1 MNRIEDYMFE
11 YKQVEDL
18 KKYYKDKELTIIGLN
33 DSQGV
38 NTTTLFRK
46 GCLEYLADALKSD
59 NVDSTVINAFSLM
72 FNKTEH
78 INYLLESNLSLEEIK
93 DLQVNGMVSALE
105 KAMQDFHMPKFLGK
119 VGYIS
124 RILYRPKKG
133 DDKILLTDS
142 LKEGREPIV
151 VYSCGANDLMREG
164 WNNPFSIGK
173 DYKNRDKNFNYD
185 YAYYKLQD
193 PKAVKRVIGRVEGNI
208 NNILTLNSSADIFTL
223 GLYIPKSMQCDGM
236 EVFNDAIARY
246 NEYLMEL
253 CNKYKLSY
261 IDTEKTGKE
270 YNKSNVN
277 FHVSTA
283 GHNAL
288 AHEIIDKLHYK
299 KCSRFKTTNDKVD
312 GDFKVYNHKS
322 WDLLINLKHDLKRVE
337 EESIGSFGRQK
348 EVYEEMKKELERQIG
363 VVEKVAEKI
372 DVKTVI
378 KRR

>member
-1 MNRIEDYMFE
+1 MNRVEDYVIE
-11 YKQVEDL
+11 YDQVEDL
-18 KKYYKDKELTIIGLN
+18 KKYYKDKGLTIIGLN

-46 GCLEYLADALKSD
+46 GLLEFLSKELQSED
-59 NVDSTVINAFSLM
+59 NASIIINAFSLM

-93 DLQVNGMVSALE
+93 DLQVKGMVSALE
-105 KAMQDFHMPKFLGK
+105 KVMQDFHMPKFIGK

-124 RILYRPKKG
+124 KMLYRPQKG
-133 DDKILLTDS
+133 DDEICLTDT
-142 LKEGREPIV
+142 LKESKEPIV

-173 DYKNRDKNFNYD
+173 DYKNRDKNLNYD
-185 YAYYKLQD
+185 YAIYKLQN
-193 PKAVKRVIGRVEGNI
+193 PKSVKNVIGRVEGNI
-208 NNILTLNSSADIFTL
+208 NNILTLNNNADIFTL

-246 NEYLMEL
+246 NEHLMEL
-253 CNKYKLSY
+253 CNKYNLSY
-261 IDTEKTGKE
+261 VDTELTGKE
-270 YNKSNVN
+270 YNKSSVN

-288 AHEIIDKLHYK
+288 AQEIIDKLYYK
-299 KCSRFKTTNDKVD
+299 KCSGIKTVNKKVEGKFD
-312 GDFKVYNHKS
+312 VLNHKS
-322 WDLLINLKHDLKRVE
+322 WDLLINLQHDLKKVE
-337 EESIGSFGRQK
+337 EESIGSFGKQK

-372 DVKTVI
+372 DVKTII
-378 KRR
+378 KRK

>member
-1 MNRIEDYMFE
+1 M
-11 YKQVEDL
+11 K
-18 KKYYKDKELTIIGLN
+18 KKYSEEIRDNKIESLRNYYQDKDFTIIGLN

-46 GCLEYLADALKSD
+46 GLLEYLADSLKSD
-59 NVDSTVINAFSLM
+59 GLDPKVINAFSLM

-93 DLQVNGMVSALE
+93 DLQVYGMVSALE
-105 KAMQDFHMPKFLGK
+105 KAMQDFHMPKFVGK
-119 VGYIS
+119 VGHIS

-133 DDKILLTDS
+133 DDEIFFTDT
-142 LKEGREPIV
+142 LKQAKEPIV
-151 VYSCGANDLMREG
+151 LYSCGANDLMREG

-185 YAYYKLQD
+185 YAYYKLED
-193 PKAVKRVIGRVEGNI
+193 PKAVQRVIGRVEGNI
-208 NNILTLNSSADIFTL
+208 NNILTINDSADIFSL

-246 NEYLMEL
+246 NEYLQEL
-253 CNKYKLSY
+253 CAKYKLTY
-261 IDTEKTGKE
+261 IDTEKGGKE
-270 YNKSNVN
+270 YNKSNIN

-288 AHEIIDKLHYK
+288 ANEIIDQLYDK
-299 KCSRFKTTNDKVD
+299 KIWNGEHANLNIENQFKIQ
-312 GDFKVYNHKS
+312 NHKS
-322 WDLLINLKHDLKRVE
+322 WDLLINLKHDLKKVE
-337 EESIGSFGRQK
+337 EESVGSFGRQK
-348 EVYEEMKKELERQIG
+348 EVYVKMKKELERQIG

-372 DVKTVI
+372 DVKTVV
-378 KRR
+378 KGR

>member
-1 MNRIEDYMFE
+1 MYILDDYVMENNQIEN
-11 YKQVEDL
+11 L
-18 KKYYKDKELTIIGLN
+18 KDYYKDKGLTIIGLN

-46 GCLEYLADALKSD
+46 GLLEFLSEKLKSED
-59 NVDSTVINAFSLM
+59 TDSRIINAFSLM

-78 INYLLESNLSLEEIK
+78 IDYLLESNLSLEEIK
-93 DLQVNGMVSALE
+93 DLQINGMVSALE

-119 VGYIS
+119 VGYVS
-124 RILYRPKKG
+124 KMLYRPQKG
-133 DDKILLTDS
+133 DDKILLTNTLIES
-142 LKEGREPIV
+142 KEPIV

-164 WNNPFSIGK
+164 WNNPFRIGK

-185 YAYYKLQD
+185 YTLCKLQD
-193 PKAVKRVIGRVEGNI
+193 PKSVKRVIGRVEGNI
-208 NNILTLNSSADIFTL
+208 NNILSLNSNADIFTL

-236 EVFNDAIARY
+236 EVFNDAITAY

-261 IDTEKTGKE
+261 VDTEENGKE

-288 AHEIIDKLHYK
+288 SREIIDKLHYK
-299 KCSRFKTTNDKVD
+299 KFFQPKTTSEISKVD
-312 GDFKVYNHKS
+312 FKIQNHKS
-322 WDLLINLKHDLKRVE
+322 WDLLINLNHDLKRVE

-348 EVYEEMKKELERQIG
+348 EVYEEMKKELKRQIE

-378 KRR
+378 KRK